1 MQTTFLGKTKKALPF
16 TSISELAI
24 PAIQPDIKRIRHSSV
39 HPMPELPEVET
50 TKTSLLPLLDQKVLK
65 VEVRQPSL
73 RWPIPED
80 IQKLAGQKLLKLTRR
95 SKYILA
101 EFEQDTMLWHL
112 GMSGSF
118 RICDGHEELR
128 KHDHLIIQFEDL
140 QLRYHDPRRFGCILW
155 LNADSQVKLIDTL
168 GPEPLSDEFNAEYL
182 FSKFKTKNTA
192 VKVAMMDN
200 HIVVGVGNIYAT
212 ESLFNLGIHPAQ
224 PASTLTFQQVEKMV
238 AEIKR
243 ILKQAI
249 DLGGSTLRDY
259 SNAMGENG
267 YFQQTLLAY
276 GRAGEMCINCETTL
290 ENLKLGQRASVFC
303 PECQPL
309 KKVKIASKKTLKG
322 SKA

>member
-1 MQTTFLGKTKKALPF
+1 
-16 TSISELAI
+16 
-24 PAIQPDIKRIRHSSV
+24 
-39 HPMPELPEVET
+39 MPELPEVET
-50 TKTSLLPLLDQKVLK
+50 TKTSLLPLIEQKVIS
-65 VEVRQPSL
+65 VEVRQSSL

-80 IQKLAGQKLLKLTRR
+80 IQKLIGQKLLKLTRR

-101 EFEQDTMLWHL
+101 EFEHDTMLWHL

-118 RICDGHEELR
+118 RLCESQTELR
-128 KHDHLIIQFEDL
+128 KHDHLIIQFEDIE
-140 QLRYHDPRRFGCILW
+140 LRYHDPRRFGCILW
-155 LNADSQVKLIDTL
+155 LDQNAQTKLIDTL
-168 GPEPLSDEFNAEYL
+168 GPEPLSEAFNADYL
-182 FSKFKTKNTA
+182 ASKFKKKNVA
-192 VKVAMMDN
+192 AKVAIMDN
-200 HIVVGVGNIYAT
+200 HMVVGVGNIYAT

-224 PASTLTFQQVEKMV
+224 PASSLSMQQIEKLV

-276 GRAGEMCINCETTL
+276 GRAGEMCVNCETTL

-303 PECQPL
+303 PQCQPL
-309 KKVKIASKKTLKG
+309 KTVKMLSKTPSKG
-322 SKA
+322 NKA

>member
-1 MQTTFLGKTKKALPF
+1 
-16 TSISELAI
+16 
-24 PAIQPDIKRIRHSSV
+24 
-39 HPMPELPEVET
+39 MPELPEVET
-50 TKTSLLPLLDQKVLK
+50 TKTSLLPLIDQKVLH
-65 VEVRQPSL
+65 VQVRESRL

-80 IQKLAGQKLLKLTRR
+80 IQQLQGQKLVRLTRR

-101 EFEQDTMLWHL
+101 EFETHSMLWHL

-118 RICDGHEELR
+118 RICDEHETLR
-128 KHDHLIIQFEDL
+128 KHDHLIIQFEYT
-140 QLRYHDPRRFGCILW
+140 QLRYHDPRRFGCIIW
-155 LNADSQVKLIDTL
+155 LNEESQTKLIDTL
-168 GPEPLSDEFNAEYL
+168 GPEPLSDEFHAEYL
-182 FSKFKTKNTA
+182 AEKFKNKNVGT
-192 VKVAMMDN
+192 KVAIMDN

-224 PASTLTFQQVEKMV
+224 PASSLTKAQIQKLVI
-238 AEIKR
+238 EIKR

-303 PECQPL
+303 PQCQPL
-309 KKVKIASKKTLKG
+309 KIAKSIPQKPRGKSK
-322 SKA
+322 

>member
-1 MQTTFLGKTKKALPF
+1 
-16 TSISELAI
+16 
-24 PAIQPDIKRIRHSSV
+24 
-39 HPMPELPEVET
+39 MPELPEVET
-50 TKTSLLPLLDQKVLK
+50 TKTSLLPLLDQKVIDIQ
-65 VEVRQPSL
+65 VNNSSL

-80 IQKLAGQKLLKLTRR
+80 IQKLKGQKLLKLSRR

-101 EFEQDTMLWHL
+101 EFEHDTMLWHL

-118 RICDGHEELR
+118 RLCEKDTDLR
-128 KHDHLIIQFEDL
+128 KHDHLIIRFEDDE
-140 QLRYHDPRRFGCILW
+140 LRYHDPRRFGCILW
-155 LNADSQVKLIDTL
+155 LDASSQIKLIDTL
-168 GPEPLSDEFNAEYL
+168 GPEPLSEEFNAQYL
-182 FSKFKTKNTA
+182 ATKLKNKNIA
-192 VKVAMMDN
+192 IKVAIMDN

-224 PASTLTFQQVEKMV
+224 PASSLSTDQIKKLVI
-238 AEIKR
+238 EIKR

-259 SNAMGENG
+259 TNAMGENG

-303 PECQPL
+303 PQCQPL
-309 KKVKIASKKTLKG
+309 KKVKIASHKTASKG
-322 SKA
+322 NKA

>member
-1 MQTTFLGKTKKALPF
+1 
-16 TSISELAI
+16 
-24 PAIQPDIKRIRHSSV
+24 
-39 HPMPELPEVET
+39 MPELPEVET
-50 TKTSLLPLLDQKVLK
+50 TKTSLLPLIEQKVIS
-65 VEVRQPSL
+65 VEVRQSSL

-80 IQKLAGQKLLKLTRR
+80 IQKLIGQKLLKLTRR

-101 EFEQDTMLWHL
+101 EFEHDSMLWHL

-118 RICDGHEELR
+118 RLCEPHTELR
-128 KHDHLIIQFEDL
+128 KHDHLIIQFEDIE
-140 QLRYHDPRRFGCILW
+140 LRYHDPRRFGCILW
-155 LNADSQVKLIDTL
+155 LDQNAQTKLIDTL
-168 GPEPLSDEFNAEYL
+168 GPEPLSDAFNADYL
-182 FSKFKTKNTA
+182 ASKFKKKNVA
-192 VKVAMMDN
+192 AKVAIMDN
-200 HIVVGVGNIYAT
+200 HMVVGVGNIYAT

-224 PASTLTFQQVEKMV
+224 PASSLSMQQIEKLV

-276 GRAGEMCINCETTL
+276 GRAGEMCVNCETTL

-303 PECQPL
+303 PQCQPL
-309 KKVKIASKKTLKG
+309 KTVKMLSKTPSKG
-322 SKA
+322 NKA

>member
-1 MQTTFLGKTKKALPF
+1 
-16 TSISELAI
+16 
-24 PAIQPDIKRIRHSSV
+24 
-39 HPMPELPEVET
+39 MPELPEVET
-50 TKTSLLPLLDQKVLK
+50 TKTSLLPLIDQKVLR

-73 RWPIPED
+73 RWPIPAD

-118 RICDGHEELR
+118 RLCNSQDELR
-128 KHDHLIIQFEDL
+128 KHDHLIIQFEDME
-140 QLRYHDPRRFGCILW
+140 LRYHDPRRFGCILW
-155 LNADSQVKLIDTL
+155 LDADSQIKLIDTL
-168 GPEPLSDEFNAEYL
+168 GPEPLSDAFNAEYL
-182 FSKFKTKNTA
+182 FNRFKTKNTA
-192 VKVAMMDN
+192 IKVAMMDN

-224 PASTLTFQQVEKMV
+224 PASTLSFAQVEKMV
-238 AEIKR
+238 IEIKR

-309 KKVKIASKKTLKG
+309 KKVKISSKKTIKG

>member
-1 MQTTFLGKTKKALPF
+1 
-16 TSISELAI
+16 
-24 PAIQPDIKRIRHSSV
+24 
-39 HPMPELPEVET
+39 MPELPEVET
-50 TKTSLLPLLDQKVLK
+50 TKASLLPLIDQKVLH
-65 VEVRQPSL
+65 VQVRESRL

-80 IQKLAGQKLLKLTRR
+80 IQQLQGQKLVRLTRR

-101 EFEQDTMLWHL
+101 EFETHSMLWHL

-118 RICDGHEELR
+118 RICDEHEALR
-128 KHDHLIIQFEDL
+128 KHDHLIIQFEDT
-140 QLRYHDPRRFGCILW
+140 QLRYHDPRRFGCIIW
-155 LNADSQVKLIDTL
+155 LNEESRTKLIDTL
-168 GPEPLSDEFNAEYL
+168 GPEPLSDEFHAEYL
-182 FSKFKTKNTA
+182 AEKFKNKNVGT
-192 VKVAMMDN
+192 KVAIMDN

-224 PASTLTFQQVEKMV
+224 PASSLTKAQIQKLVI
-238 AEIKR
+238 EIKR

-303 PECQPL
+303 PQCQPL
-309 KKVKIASKKTLKG
+309 KIAKSIPQKPRGKSK
-322 SKA
+322 

>member
-1 MQTTFLGKTKKALPF
+1 
-16 TSISELAI
+16 
-24 PAIQPDIKRIRHSSV
+24 
-39 HPMPELPEVET
+39 MPELPEVET
-50 TKTSLLPLLDQKVLK
+50 TKASLMPLIDQKV
-65 VEVRQPSL
+65 VAVQVRESRL
-73 RWPIPED
+73 RWAIPED
-80 IQKLAGQKLLKLTRR
+80 ISKLRGQRLIQLTRR

-118 RICDGHEELR
+118 RLCEANTELR
-128 KHDHLIIQFEDL
+128 KHDHFILQFEDFE
-140 QLRYHDPRRFGCILW
+140 LRYHDPRRFGCILW
-155 LNADSQVKLIDTL
+155 LDQNSKTKLIDTL
-168 GPEPLSDEFNAEYL
+168 GPEPLSDVFNAEYL
-182 FSKFKTKNTA
+182 TSKLKSKN
-192 VKVAMMDN
+192 VGIKVAMMDN

-224 PASTLTFQQVEKMV
+224 PASSLSKSQIEKLV
-238 AEIKR
+238 IEIKR

-276 GRAGEMCINCETTL
+276 GRAGEMCVNCETTL

-303 PECQPL
+303 PQCQAL
-309 KKVKIASKKTLKG
+309 KKVKPTSNTVKSVQGKTK
-322 SKA
+322 

>member
-1 MQTTFLGKTKKALPF
+1 
-16 TSISELAI
+16 
-24 PAIQPDIKRIRHSSV
+24 
-39 HPMPELPEVET
+39 MPELPEVET
-50 TKTSLLPLLDQKVLK
+50 TKTSLLPLLGQTVLK
-65 VEVRQPSL
+65 VVVHQPSL
-73 RWPIPED
+73 RWPIPND
-80 IQKLAGQKLLKLTRR
+80 LQKLVGQKLIQLTRR

-101 EFEQDTMLWHL
+101 QFEQDTMLWHL

-118 RICDGHEELR
+118 RICDEHDELR
-128 KHDHLIIQFEDL
+128 KHDHFMLQLDDV

-155 LNADSQVKLIDTL
+155 LDEYSQTKLIDTL
-168 GPEPLSDEFNAEYL
+168 GPEPLSDAFHAEYL

-192 VKVAMMDN
+192 IKVAMMDN

-224 PASTLTFQQVEKMV
+224 PASSLTFQQVEKMV
-238 AEIKR
+238 IEIKR

-276 GRAGEMCINCETTL
+276 GRAGEMCVNCETTL

-303 PECQPL
+303 PQCQAL
-309 KKVKIASKKTLKG
+309 KQVKIVPKKALKG
-322 SKA
+322 NKA

>member
-1 MQTTFLGKTKKALPF
+1 
-16 TSISELAI
+16 
-24 PAIQPDIKRIRHSSV
+24 
-39 HPMPELPEVET
+39 MPELPEVET
-50 TKTSLLPLLDQKVLK
+50 TKTSLLPLLGQTVLK
-65 VEVRQPSL
+65 VVVHQPSL
-73 RWPIPED
+73 RWPIPND
-80 IQKLAGQKLLKLTRR
+80 LQKLVGQKLIQLTRR

-101 EFEQDTMLWHL
+101 QFEQDTMLWHL

-118 RICDGHEELR
+118 RICDEHDELR
-128 KHDHLIIQFEDL
+128 KHDHFMLQLDDV

-155 LNADSQVKLIDTL
+155 LDEYSQSKLIDTL
-168 GPEPLSDEFNAEYL
+168 GPEPLSDAFYAEYL

-192 VKVAMMDN
+192 IKVAMMDN

-224 PASTLTFQQVEKMV
+224 PASSLTFQQVEKMV
-238 AEIKR
+238 IEIKR

-276 GRAGEMCINCETTL
+276 GRAGEMCVNCETTL

-303 PECQPL
+303 PQCQAL
-309 KKVKIASKKTLKG
+309 KQVKIVQKKALKG
-322 SKA
+322 NKA